1 MRNLIFFINK
11 GFLQKFFVILSLL
24 IFFNTKALA
33 KTYINFNDCIEKNI
47 LSTKSEGNAKALIYL
62 CERLFPQKI
71 KEINEDEIKQ
81 NILLVSKL
89 INFMKIEMEKI
100 K

>member
-1 MRNLIFFINK
+1 MRNLIFFLNK
-11 GFLQKFFVILSLL
+11 GFVNTFFIILSLL
-24 IFFNTKALA
+24 IFFNTQALA
-33 KTYINFNDCIEKNI
+33 KIYINFNDCIEKNI
-47 LSTKSEGNAKALIYL
+47 STIKSENNAKALIYL
-62 CERLFPQKI
+62 CERLFIQTI